1 MRGGTERWITAVV
14 QRRPSSAGRG
24 YVGAMDGVDSAD
36 GAQQAAPARRHT
48 RRQRLVRTLFYFFG
62 PAQNGPPPYA
72 TPEELRMY
80 EGGTRSSPAPDSSAP
95 RGFEVREHTD
105 SDGAV
110 HRYLVESTPLAS
122 RVDGQSADLPLNL
135 NRQE

>member
-1 MRGGTERWITAVV
+1 MSGI
-14 QRRPSSAGRG
+14 Q
-24 YVGAMDGVDSAD
+24 SAD
-36 GAQQAAPARRHT
+36 GAQTPVPGRRHT

-80 EGGTRSSPAPDSSAP
+80 EGGTHSAPAPAPSAP
-95 RGFEVREHTD
+95 QGFEVREHTD

-110 HRYLVESTPLAS
+110 HRYLVESPPTQHF
-122 RVDGQSADLPLNL
+122 DGQAAALPLIVQ
-135 NRQE
+135 RQE